1 MGAAPARDP
10 VKPTPAAGAATAAG
24 AASAAG
30 AVGRAASGV
39 NNAFYDRLGARW
51 YEAHD
56 DPVALL
62 RAEGRLKNPWVAGRL
77 ARRLGGRGGR
87 VLDVGCG
94 AGFLANALTLAG
106 HAVEGVDLSPGSLKI
121 ARGMD
126 AAGRTAYRVA
136 DAYRLPYRDGAFD
149 AVSALDFLEHVDR
162 PEAVIAEASRV
173 LKPGGL
179 FFFHTFNRNPISW
192 LVVIKG
198 LEWFVRNTPER
209 MHVLPLF
216 IKPRELEGY
225 CRQSGLEPEE
235 WVGMRPEPERSAFWR
250 MLITGRVPEDFAFR
264 FTPSLLISYLGMAV
278 KRA

>member
-1 MGAAPARDP
+1 MSPA
-10 VKPTPAAGAATAAG
+10 PAAGAG
-24 AASAAG
+24 ASASAA
-30 AVGRAASGV
+30 AASPPSGV

-51 YEAHD
+51 HEAYD

-62 RAEGRLKNPWVAGRL
+62 RAEGRLKNPWVAERL
-77 ARRLGGRGGR
+77 ARHLDGRSGR

-106 HAVEGVDLSPGSLKI
+106 HAVEGVDRSPGSLGV
-121 ARGMD
+121 ARGLD
-126 AAGRTAYRVA
+126 ATGRTAYRVA
-136 DAYRLPYRDGAFD
+136 DAYRLPYRNGVFD

-162 PEAVIAEASRV
+162 PAAVIAEAARV

-216 IKPRELEGY
+216 IKPGELEGY
-225 CRQSGLEPEE
+225 CRDGGLETVE
-235 WVGMRPEPERSAFWR
+235 WIGMRPQPERYPFWK

-278 KRA
+278 RK